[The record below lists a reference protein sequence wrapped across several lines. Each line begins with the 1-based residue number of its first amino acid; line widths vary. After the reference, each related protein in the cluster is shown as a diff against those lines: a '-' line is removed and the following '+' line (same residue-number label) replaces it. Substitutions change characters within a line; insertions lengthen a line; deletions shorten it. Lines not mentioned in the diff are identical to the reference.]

1 MSHSVRIQRQQQRL
15 VTELVISRRPSKLS
29 VNINKQQQWLL
40 INSELRA
47 LALASPREPMMTS
60 LTSRVSIQ
68 SGNWN
73 TSTTTTV
80 SIHARPF
87 DVQEDISPTQHSL
100 LEETCRLQLLTQ
112 ESCFPTSQDQHAAGL
127 SHHLAQHQDQSRDKH
142 CRHESCLDRQ
152 LRELKIKE
160 GSHATDAPSV
170 PAIDNKNWPKTM
182 DSFQDHFS
190 SVLGETKAP
199 LACIIRDEAI
209 VGPEAD
215 DPPDNHD
222 TPENKTIARVPH
234 QDAAGV
240 NLPTCVHDRSAVWQA
255 ISEAT
260 RDDKC
265 WTYVKPFQRSRD
277 GRGAH
282 QPLHTHCL
290 GANHVNNVAS
300 VAEAKLAQA
309 KYYESH
315 ASRIHRC

>member
-1 MSHSVRIQRQQQRL
+1 V
-15 VTELVISRRPSKLS
+15 
-29 VNINKQQQWLL
+29 
-40 INSELRA
+40 
-47 LALASPREPMMTS
+47 
-60 LTSRVSIQ
+60 
-68 SGNWN
+68 
-73 TSTTTTV
+73 
-80 SIHARPF
+80 
-87 DVQEDISPTQHSL
+87 
-100 LEETCRLQLLTQ
+100 
-112 ESCFPTSQDQHAAGL
+112 
-127 SHHLAQHQDQSRDKH
+127 
-142 CRHESCLDRQ
+142 
-152 LRELKIKE
+152 
-160 GSHATDAPSV
+160 
-170 PAIDNKNWPKTM
+170 
-182 DSFQDHFS
+182 DSFQGYFS

-199 LACIIRDEAI
+199 LACIICDEAI
-209 VGPEAD
+209 VAPEAD

-222 TPENKTIARVPH
+222 TPENKMIARMPH

-240 NLPTCVHDRSAVWQA
+240 NLPTYIYDRSTVWQA